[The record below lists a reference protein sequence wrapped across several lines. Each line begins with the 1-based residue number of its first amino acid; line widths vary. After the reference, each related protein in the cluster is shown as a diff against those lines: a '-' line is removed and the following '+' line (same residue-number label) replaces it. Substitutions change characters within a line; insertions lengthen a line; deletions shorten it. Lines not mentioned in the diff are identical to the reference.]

1 MGTFQAHVSYNFSRA
16 TWAAFDATYYVG
28 GQTTVQ
34 GVSNDDRQSNARF
47 GGTVN
52 FTVGKRHSI
61 KVAVSRGAIIR
72 IGANFTTLS
81 IGWQT
86 GWVPMPKP
94 APAR

>member
-1 MGTFQAHVSYNFSRA
+1 MGAFQGHLSYNFSRQ

-34 GVSNDDRQSNARF
+34 GVTSNDRQSNARL
-47 GGTVN
+47 GGTFVVPAGRRSS
-52 FTVGKRHSI
+52 FKF
-61 KVAVSRGAIIR
+61 AVSRGAVVR

-86 GWVPMPKP
+86 AWVRLPKP
-94 APAR
+94 TR